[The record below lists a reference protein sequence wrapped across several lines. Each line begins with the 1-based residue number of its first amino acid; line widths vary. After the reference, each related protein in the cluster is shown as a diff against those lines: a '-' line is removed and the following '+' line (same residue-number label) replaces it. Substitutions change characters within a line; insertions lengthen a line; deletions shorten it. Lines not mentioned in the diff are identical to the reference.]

1 MNAEFLL
8 DDQNVHL
15 KKIWETQS
23 NYKIEDI
30 NQGTDICYIFF
41 SSNGLYYPDCM
52 KTFHEVIEEQDRY
65 EWRNLVRNHDE
76 LKNVGRVI
84 FVRDIYKQYYVMG
97 INQKINSIDKLL
109 VLLKDNT
116 EGMEVVTC
124 GISSGG
130 YMAIIAGTYLNARAV
145 FSFSGWLR
153 LFKDEE
159 SKELIDSGFW
169 LDTYKKSEEHKKWYD
184 ITGILQNNKVPIIY
198 FFAGL
203 NHDDQEQ
210 AKLALSIK
218 NSGMILFPMK
228 SKIHGDCCLKECYLK
243 LLKSDMNKLVTF
255 SRRRMISKYNLC
267 FKLMDKKEAI
277 LVIFE
282 DIKKKHMVLQRIFNK
297 K

>member
-15 KKIWETQS
+15 KKVWETQS

-30 NQGTDICYIFF
+30 KWGGGICYIFF

-52 KTFHEVIEEQDRY
+52 KTFHEVIEEQDKY
-65 EWRNLVRNHDE
+65 EWKNLVRNQDE
-76 LKNVGRVI
+76 LKNAGRVI

-109 VLLKDNT
+109 VSLKDIT

-153 LFKDEE
+153 LFKDED

-169 LDTYKKSEEHKKWYD
+169 LDTYKESEEHKKWYD
-184 ITGILQNNKVPIIY
+184 ITGILQNNKVPIMY

-210 AKLALSIK
+210 AKLALNIK

-228 SKIHGDCCLKECYLK
+228 SKVHGDCCLKECYLK
-243 LLKSDMNKLVTF
+243 LLKSDISNLVAL
-255 SRRRMISKYNLC
+255 RGKRMLSKYSLC
-267 FKLMDKKEAI
+267 FKLMDKKEAV
-277 LVIFE
+277 LVIFA
-282 DIKKKHMVLQRIFNK
+282 DIKKKHKVLQRIFDK